1 MTRDEALEIL
11 GLALAA
17 YPTQASRIG
26 DKPIAAMRAMWPEL
40 LADLEFNHVKAA
52 LLAHC
57 RSAKFLP
64 SPAELRELV
73 TNGPSSGRSG
83 IDAWGDVRRAI
94 SRYGVHRVPQF
105 ADPLVKRAVDAVGW
119 TTICNSES
127 EGVERAHFA
136 KAYERFTA
144 DERAVAK
151 MGDVGGML
159 AAAAANKLTEQLAGK
174 LTAKGSDRAAL
185 PEPPRLEVV
194 REPAPRKA
202 GAR

>member
-40 LADLEFNHVKAA
+40 LADLEFPHVKAA

-73 TNGPSSGRSG
+73 ANGPSAGRSG
-83 IDAWGDVRRAI
+83 IDAWGDVRKAI
-94 SRYGVHRVPQF
+94 SRYGVHRTPQF

-119 TTICNSES
+119 ATICNSES

-136 KAYERFTA
+136 KCYERFAA
-144 DERAVAK
+144 DERALAK

-159 AAAAANKLTEQLAGK
+159 AAAASANRLAEQLAGK

-185 PEPPRLEVV
+185 PEARQLA
-194 REPAPRKA
+194 APRKA